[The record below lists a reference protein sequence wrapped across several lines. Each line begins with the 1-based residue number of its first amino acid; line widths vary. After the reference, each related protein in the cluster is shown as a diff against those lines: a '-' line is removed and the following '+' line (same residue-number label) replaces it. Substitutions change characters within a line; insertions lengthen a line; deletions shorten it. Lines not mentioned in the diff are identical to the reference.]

1 MSEENGEQGGPA
13 GEEAAGP
20 EQGGQ
25 EWQEGAEEQ
34 AAAQAAAAAIAGVSG
49 QGQEGGSPGQNLE
62 MLLDLPLELSVELGR
77 TRMSL
82 QELLKL
88 DKGSVIRLGRTEGEP
103 LEIQVN
109 GRTVA
114 RGEVVVVNDRLGVRV
129 TEIGEARERI
139 KSLE

>member
-1 MSEENGEQGGPA
+1 MSEEDFEAQEPEQPPEQAPA
-13 GEEAAGP
+13 AA

-25 EWQEGAEEQ
+25 ASADGDPDGEE
-34 AAAQAAAAAIAGVSG
+34 S
-49 QGQEGGSPGQNLE
+49 SPGHNLE

-129 TEIGEARERI
+129 TEIGEARERV

>member
-1 MSEENGEQGGPA
+1 MSEEDFEAQDAEQPEGADNTGSHGG
-13 GEEAAGP
+13 GSAAGDD
-20 EQGGQ
+20 
-25 EWQEGAEEQ
+25 
-34 AAAQAAAAAIAGVSG
+34 AGV
-49 QGQEGGSPGQNLE
+49 EETSPGHNLE

-103 LEIQVN
+103 LDIQVN

-129 TEIGEARERI
+129 TEIGEARERV

>member
-1 MSEENGEQGGPA
+1 MSEEDFEAQDPDESPEQAPA
-13 GEEAAGP
+13 AADQGEAAGNS
-20 EQGGQ
+20 GG
-25 EWQEGAEEQ
+25 EE
-34 AAAQAAAAAIAGVSG
+34 
-49 QGQEGGSPGQNLE
+49 GSPGHNLE

-103 LEIQVN
+103 LDIQVN

-129 TEIGEARERI
+129 TEIGEARERV

>member
-1 MSEENGEQGGPA
+1 MSEEDPEAQQPDQPDSGAPPQGA
-13 GEEAAGP
+13 GSGAAG
-20 EQGGQ
+20 GSAT
-25 EWQEGAEEQ
+25 EGDET
-34 AAAQAAAAAIAGVSG
+34 
-49 QGQEGGSPGQNLE
+49 SPGHNLE

-103 LEIQVN
+103 LDIQVN
-109 GRTVA
+109 GRVVA
-114 RGEVVVVNDRLGVRV
+114 RGEVVVINDRLGVRV
-129 TEIGEARERI
+129 TEVGEARERV

>member
-1 MSEENGEQGGPA
+1 MSEEDPEAQQPDQPDSGAPPQGAASG
-13 GEEAAGP
+13 AAG
-20 EQGGQ
+20 GSAA
-25 EWQEGAEEQ
+25 EGDET
-34 AAAQAAAAAIAGVSG
+34 
-49 QGQEGGSPGQNLE
+49 SPGHNLE

-103 LEIQVN
+103 LDIQVN
-109 GRTVA
+109 GRVVA
-114 RGEVVVVNDRLGVRV
+114 RGEVVVINDRLGVRV
-129 TEIGEARERI
+129 TEVGEARDRV

>member
-1 MSEENGEQGGPA
+1 MSEEDFEAQEPDQSPEQAPA
-13 GEEAAGP
+13 AADQGEAAGAT
-20 EQGGQ
+20 GG
-25 EWQEGAEEQ
+25 EE
-34 AAAQAAAAAIAGVSG
+34 
-49 QGQEGGSPGQNLE
+49 GSPGHNLE

-103 LEIQVN
+103 LDIQVN

-129 TEIGEARERI
+129 TEIGEARERV

>member
-1 MSEENGEQGGPA
+1 
-13 GEEAAGP
+13 
-20 EQGGQ
+20 
-25 EWQEGAEEQ
+25 
-34 AAAQAAAAAIAGVSG
+34 
-49 QGQEGGSPGQNLE
+49 

-77 TRMSL
+77 THMSL

-129 TEIGEARERI
+129 TEIGEARERV

>member
-1 MSEENGEQGGPA
+1 MSEEDFEAQEAEQPEGGA
-13 GEEAAGP
+13 GADG
-20 EQGGQ
+20 QGSG
-25 EWQEGAEEQ
+25 Q
-34 AAAQAAAAAIAGVSG
+34 AAARDEEA
-49 QGQEGGSPGQNLE
+49 SPGHNLE

-103 LEIQVN
+103 LDIQVN

-129 TEIGEARERI
+129 TEIGEARERV

>member
-1 MSEENGEQGGPA
+1 MSEEEFEPQGEEQTPQETGPA
-13 GEEAAGP
+13 SESPGGEEA
-20 EQGGQ
+20 
-25 EWQEGAEEQ
+25 
-34 AAAQAAAAAIAGVSG
+34 
-49 QGQEGGSPGQNLE
+49 SPGQNLE

-103 LEIQVN
+103 LDIQVN

-129 TEIGEARERI
+129 TEIGEARERV

>member
-1 MSEENGEQGGPA
+1 MSEDNEGQGPA
-13 GEEAAGP
+13 GDEATGLSA
-20 EQGGQ
+20 EGGDPQ
-25 EWQEGAEEQ
+25 QQA
-34 AAAQAAAAAIAGVSG
+34 AAAQAAADALAGASG
-49 QGQEGGSPGQNLE
+49 SGRGGPSPGQNLE

-77 TRMSL
+77 ARMSL

-129 TEIGEARERI
+129 TEIGEARERV

>member
-1 MSEENGEQGGPA
+1 MSEEDFEAQEPEQPPEQAPA
-13 GEEAAGP
+13 AA

-25 EWQEGAEEQ
+25 ASADGDPDGEE
-34 AAAQAAAAAIAGVSG
+34 S
-49 QGQEGGSPGQNLE
+49 SPGHNLE

-103 LEIQVN
+103 LDIQVN

-129 TEIGEARERI
+129 TEIGEARERV

>member
-1 MSEENGEQGGPA
+1 MSEEDFEAQDAEQAEPGESAAGQSGAPA
-13 GEEAAGP
+13 GEPAAEGEA
-20 EQGGQ
+20 
-25 EWQEGAEEQ
+25 
-34 AAAQAAAAAIAGVSG
+34 
-49 QGQEGGSPGQNLE
+49 SPGHNLE

-103 LEIQVN
+103 LDIQVN

-129 TEIGEARERI
+129 TEIGEARERV

>member
-1 MSEENGEQGGPA
+1 MSEDNEGQGPA
-13 GEEAAGP
+13 GDEATGLSA
-20 EQGGQ
+20 
-25 EWQEGAEEQ
+25 EGADPQ
-34 AAAQAAAAAIAGVSG
+34 QQAAAAQAAADALAGASG
-49 QGQEGGSPGQNLE
+49 SGREGPSPGQNLE

-77 TRMSL
+77 ARMSL

-129 TEIGEARERI
+129 TEIGEARERV

>member
-1 MSEENGEQGGPA
+1 MSEEDF
-13 GEEAAGP
+13 EAQEP
-20 EQGGQ
+20 EQPPEQAPAAADQG
-25 EWQEGAEEQ
+25 EGA
-34 AAAQAAAAAIAGVSG
+34 
-49 QGQEGGSPGQNLE
+49 GSPGAGGEEGSPGHNLE

-103 LEIQVN
+103 LDIQVN

-129 TEIGEARERI
+129 TEIGEARERV

>member
-1 MSEENGEQGGPA
+1 MSEEEQQPENAMEAADAPEGA
-13 GEEAAGP
+13 GEEH
-20 EQGGQ
+20 GGD
-25 EWQEGAEEQ
+25 A
-34 AAAQAAAAAIAGVSG
+34 
-49 QGQEGGSPGQNLE
+49 SPGHNLE
-62 MLLDLPLELSVELGR
+62 MLLDLPLEVSVELGR

-82 QELLKL
+82 QEMLKL

-103 LEIQVN
+103 LDIQVN

-139 KSLE
+139 KTLE

>member
-1 MSEENGEQGGPA
+1 MSEED
-13 GEEAAGP
+13 P
-20 EQGGQ
+20 EQQPDQPDSGVPSQGTASGAPGGGAS
-25 EWQEGAEEQ
+25 EGDET
-34 AAAQAAAAAIAGVSG
+34 
-49 QGQEGGSPGQNLE
+49 SPGHNLE

-103 LEIQVN
+103 LDIQVN

-114 RGEVVVVNDRLGVRV
+114 RGEVVVINDRLGVRI
-129 TEIGEARERI
+129 TEVGEARERV